1 MAENGV
7 NPAGPQRM
15 PRMTGSLCISGP
27 IMYEAWLRHHSIWR
41 KFLLGL
47 GFLVIALLVIPGLA
61 GVGMSWQAGSGPAGA
76 DPMTMART
84 FCRFLGLVVVLN
96 LLAVGFTERSRKR
109 AEAALR
115 ESEQRLALAL
125 EKSHTG
131 AWEFDLGVGHTAY
144 HEPELAR
151 IFGYNPSAGAWKFV
165 TFLEHVIPEDRSR
178 VSDHF
183 RESLAAKTD
192 WNLECRIRR
201 ADGEIRWI
209 GVAGG
214 PLGAVKG
221 QPSRM
226 AGIIQDITGR
236 KRAELEIRS
245 LEAQVNHLQRLE
257 SIGRL
262 AGGISHDI
270 NNVLAVIMAVGS
282 TLKVRHGDDPVLVKE
297 AEILLNV
304 AARGRDLVKGLR
316 DFSRKDLESA
326 AELDLNQLA
335 RQEADLLDHT
345 ALKKVAVDL
354 DLEEGLPRVY
364 GEASAIANAL
374 MNLCLNA
381 CDAMQHGGK
390 LSLATRSLGQ
400 GFVELAVQDQGEG
413 MAPKILAQAM
423 DPFFT
428 TKPAGKGTGLGLSQV
443 YGTMKAHGGTLGITS
458 TPGLGTRVSLVF
470 PPVVDIPSVMSFGE
484 AVAASSARMLRI
496 LLVDDEELV
505 RRTVAA
511 LFEALGHQ
519 VQTVAGGMEAIR
531 RLEAGLETDLVILD
545 LNMPELDGSETF
557 RRLRAIR
564 PELPVVFATGYVNDL
579 IPPILSHFPKV
590 RLLKKPFTLSEI
602 QEVLSWRLDTVG
614 RDFHLQ
620 GVVTPTFLSPE
631 AK

>member
-1 MAENGV
+1 MAGNGLDS
-7 NPAGPQRM
+7 GEHQRRS
-15 PRMTGSLCISGP
+15 RMTGSPRISGP
-27 IMYEAWLRHHSIWR
+27 IMHEARSNHRLIWG
-41 KFLLGL
+41 KLLLAL
-47 GFLVIALLVIPGLA
+47 GFMAIALLVIPGLG
-61 GVGMSWQAGSGPAGA
+61 GVGMSWEAGSLSAGA
-76 DPMTMART
+76 DPLAMART
-84 FCRFLGLVVVLN
+84 FCRFLGLVVALT
-96 LLAVGFTERSRKR
+96 LLAVGFMERSRKR

-115 ESEQRLALAL
+115 ESEQRLTLAM

-131 AWEFDLGVGHTAY
+131 VWEFDLGGEHTA
-144 HEPELAR
+144 HHTPELAR
-151 IFGYNPSAGAWKFV
+151 IFGYGPSAGLWKFA
-165 TFLEHVIPEDRSR
+165 TFIEHVIPEDRNR

-183 RESLAAKTD
+183 RDSLAATTD

-381 CDAMQHGGK
+381 CDAMPHGGK
-390 LSLATRSLGQ
+390 LSLTTRSLGK
-400 GFVELAVQDQGEG
+400 GFVELAVRDQGEG
-413 MAPKILAQAM
+413 MAPEILAKAM

-428 TKPAGKGTGLGLSQV
+428 TKPAGNGTGMGLSQV

-470 PPVVDIPSVMSFGE
+470 PPAVGIPDVMSLGE
-484 AVAASSARMLRI
+484 AAAASPARMLRI
-496 LLVDDEELV
+496 LLVDDEQLV

-511 LFEALGHQ
+511 LFETLGHQ
-519 VQTVAGGMEAIR
+519 VQTAAGGLEAIR
-531 RLEAGLETDLVILD
+531 QLEAGLELDLVILD
-545 LNMPELDGSETF
+545 LNMPGLDGSETF

-579 IPPILSHFPKV
+579 IPPILSHFPRV
-590 RLLKKPFTLSEI
+590 RLLKKPFTLAEI
-602 QEVLSWRLDTVG
+602 QDVLSWRLGTVG
-614 RDFHLQ
+614 SDFPRPAMA
-620 GVVTPTFLSPE
+620 T
-631 AK
+631 